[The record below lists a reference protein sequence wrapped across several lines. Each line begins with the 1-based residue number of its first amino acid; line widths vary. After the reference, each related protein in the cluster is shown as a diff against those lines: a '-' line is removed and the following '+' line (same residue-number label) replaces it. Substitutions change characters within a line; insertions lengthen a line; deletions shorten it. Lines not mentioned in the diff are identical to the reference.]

1 MVVNLWLIKTIWW
14 QISTVLQI
22 RKAYYSLYANKWS
35 SQLPGEISMNMMEFS
50 VQAKQFMY
58 FQAVLIT
65 D

>member
-35 SQLPGEISMNMMEFS
+35 PQLPGEISTNMMEFS

>member
-1 MVVNLWLIKTIWW
+1 M
-14 QISTVLQI
+14 
-22 RKAYYSLYANKWS
+22 YYNLYANKWS
-35 SQLPGEISMNMMEFS
+35 SQLPGEISTNMMEFS